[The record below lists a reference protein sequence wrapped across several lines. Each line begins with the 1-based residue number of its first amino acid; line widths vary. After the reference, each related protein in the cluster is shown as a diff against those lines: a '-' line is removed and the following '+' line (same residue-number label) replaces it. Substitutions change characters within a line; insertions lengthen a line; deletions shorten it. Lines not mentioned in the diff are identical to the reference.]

1 MGIGCSRRG
10 STADIV
16 AHNSNNRI
24 QPSEFRFIITS
35 RDPTPIFINNRNR
48 PRTRDNDSNDE
59 IILRALDSLFMNL
72 LQARSHGLRAENREP
87 FSDLILDDDL
97 DYNCSIC
104 LENLSK
110 NDEITTLGCNHIF
123 HKNCI
128 DNWFINHSTCPL
140 CNLDFNN

>member
-48 PRTRDNDSNDE
+48 HRIRENNGSDV
-59 IILRALDSLFMNL
+59 IIPGSKRVLLFVGKL
-72 LQARSHGLRAENREP
+72 L
-87 FSDLILDDDL
+87 
-97 DYNCSIC
+97 
-104 LENLSK
+104 
-110 NDEITTLGCNHIF
+110 
-123 HKNCI
+123 
-128 DNWFINHSTCPL
+128 
-140 CNLDFNN
+140 